1 MKNVIAI
8 IKNAWGDSP
17 PPKVKTGFIL
27 NIIGLTAFL
36 CLSGATA
43 HAQSDKQIINMDNP
57 DYHIDVER
65 FCSPFIDFDNPEEY
79 NSKEVNYRYV
89 KYTQN
94 MNVSFS
100 ERYPIL
106 IHYISMDSLVT
117 KKATFCDT
125 GFGKLNLITNAQG
138 KLISMNCETKMDKTG
153 FKELVKAVRQKYGK
167 PALKKAE
174 TGKDELKKIL
184 INSMVSKGKN
194 IPVYLWKQDDE
205 YIGLFMESEDVV
217 NFFRA
222 KKEFED
228 LFRDDFIVLGGGSGF
243 FAKNLIYP
251 FYAPNHAKA
260 VKTVSQSMQQ
270 KHKHEKDIEYGI
282 SPHTFKI
289 TEFDRFAYPIGLC
302 QVTIQ

>member
-8 IKNAWGDSP
+8 IKNAWGESP

-228 LFRDDFIVLGGGSGF
+228 L
-243 FAKNLIYP
+243 LIKVNGPYIE
-251 FYAPNHAKA
+251 A
-260 VKTVSQSMQQ
+260 TIELQ
-270 KHKHEKDIEYGI
+270 KWKKKI
-282 SPHTFKI
+282 FK
-289 TEFDRFAYPIGLC
+289 R
-302 QVTIQ
+302 

>member
-94 MNVSFS
+94 MNKNEMPEAAIRSP
-100 ERYPIL
+100 R
-106 IHYISMDSLVT
+106 DSTCLVFITIPNT
-117 KKATFCDT
+117 KA
-125 GFGKLNLITNAQG
+125 
-138 KLISMNCETKMDKTG
+138 
-153 FKELVKAVRQKYGK
+153 
-167 PALKKAE
+167 
-174 TGKDELKKIL
+174 
-184 INSMVSKGKN
+184 
-194 IPVYLWKQDDE
+194 
-205 YIGLFMESEDVV
+205 
-217 NFFRA
+217 
-222 KKEFED
+222 
-228 LFRDDFIVLGGGSGF
+228 GSSTS
-243 FAKNLIYP
+243 I
-251 FYAPNHAKA
+251 
-260 VKTVSQSMQQ
+260 
-270 KHKHEKDIEYGI
+270 
-282 SPHTFKI
+282 
-289 TEFDRFAYPIGLC
+289 
-302 QVTIQ
+302 